1 MSRETSQW
9 LNNNVLVGFTEQRGH
24 AWHYKASEQGE
35 EPNHYTKA
43 IPVEDVRRRLF
54 NWQAQEANVYVKV
67 PLKQDD
73 GNFFGDKEAFKIV
86 DDRKAILRSD
96 NNEILGMFKDSY
108 QIHQYD
114 EWLLNTV
121 ANIIDDSNLQIG
133 SAGLLKGGGVAWVSV
148 EMPETIKTKEG
159 FPIRP
164 HLLATT
170 SHNGTL
176 ASTFKRVVTA
186 VVCDNTLAG
195 ALGEQGSEFKTR
207 HSKYSDS
214 RIQSIRDAI
223 GIVHSMADDVIAQ
236 IERLSSITVSQA
248 EWDAI
253 VDRLVPVGMEG
264 DARPQAISRAQNK
277 QEAIRHM
284 YKYDERCAPWQGTAL
299 GALNTFNTFYHHA
312 TGKDE
317 SRVERNALNALNGKT
332 DEFDRQVLEVIKDVV
347 LV

>member
-1 MSRETSQW
+1 MSKETSQW
-9 LNNNVLVGFTEQRGH
+9 LNQNVLVGFTAQRGH
-24 AWHYKASEQGE
+24 AWHYKASEQGV
-35 EPNHYTKA
+35 EPNHYDGA

-54 NWQAQEANVYVKV
+54 YWQAEASPVFVKA
-67 PLKQDD
+67 PILNDS
-73 GNFFGDKEAFKIV
+73 GHHNGGTHFKV
-86 DDRKAILRSD
+86 VEDRKAILRSD
-96 NNEILGMFKDSY
+96 NGDVLGMFKDSY
-108 QIHQYD
+108 AIHQYD

-133 SAGLLKGGGVAWVSV
+133 SAGLLRGGGVAWVSV

-159 FPIRP
+159 FPVRP

-195 ALGEQGSEFKTR
+195 ALGEDGSQFKTR

-223 GIVHSMADDVIAQ
+223 GIVHSMADDVIAE
-236 IERLSSITVSQA
+236 IERLSSITVSNA

-253 VDRLVPVGMEG
+253 VDRLVPVGMDG
-264 DARPQAISRAQNK
+264 DSRPQAVSRAQNK

-299 GALNTFNTFYHHA
+299 GALNCFNTFYHHI

-317 SRVERNALNALNGKT
+317 SRVERNAMNALNGKT
-332 DEFDRQVLEVIKDVV
+332 DDFDRQVLEIIKDVV